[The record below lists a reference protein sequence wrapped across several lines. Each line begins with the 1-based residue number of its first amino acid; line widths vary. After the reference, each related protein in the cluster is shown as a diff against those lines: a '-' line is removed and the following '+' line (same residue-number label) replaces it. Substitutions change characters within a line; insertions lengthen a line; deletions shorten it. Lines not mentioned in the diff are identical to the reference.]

1 MKIHIISHES
11 CPCEVCT
18 VHIYVL
24 GNLIVGLCYFLL
36 SPVFLFHT
44 AALEATHTHT
54 HTLKEAETYIY
65 TFTHSYTL
73 SHTKC
78 MENRLSSCQTAAC
91 FLFFFPCSFL
101 NRTCLKFQALTQSVP
116 GRLICNAAH
125 RRGYLFWGSHMHV
138 HERTEMHT
146 QAAACACVS
155 TGAAKRRNPC
165 KPAD

>member
-1 MKIHIISHES
+1 MSLWGVYSTHLCLREPNSWIMLFSVVSSVSVSHS
-11 CPCEVCT
+11 ST
-18 VHIYVL
+18 G
-24 GNLIVGLCYFLL
+24 GN
-36 SPVFLFHT
+36 
-44 AALEATHTHT
+44 THTHT
-54 HTLKEAETYIY
+54 HTLWRKQRHTY
-65 TFTHSYTL
+65 THL
-73 SHTKC
+73 HIHIHSHTQ
-78 MENRLSSCQTAAC
+78 NVWRTDLAAARLPPV
-91 FLFFFPCSFL
+91 FFFFFPCSFL

-116 GRLICNAAH
+116 GRLICNAVH

>member
-1 MKIHIISHES
+1 MSLWGVYSTHLCLREPNSWIMLFSVVSSVSVSHS
-11 CPCEVCT
+11 ST
-18 VHIYVL
+18 G
-24 GNLIVGLCYFLL
+24 GN
-36 SPVFLFHT
+36 
-44 AALEATHTHT
+44 THT

-91 FLFFFPCSFL
+91 FLFLFFFPCSFL

-116 GRLICNAAH
+116 GRLICNAVH

>member
-1 MKIHIISHES
+1 MSLWGVYSTHLCLREPNSWIMLFSVVSSVSVSHS
-11 CPCEVCT
+11 ST
-18 VHIYVL
+18 G
-24 GNLIVGLCYFLL
+24 GN
-36 SPVFLFHT
+36 
-44 AALEATHTHT
+44 THTHT

-116 GRLICNAAH
+116 GRLICNAVH
-125 RRGYLFWGSHMHV
+125 RRGYLFWGSHV

>member
-1 MKIHIISHES
+1 MSLWGVYSTHLCLREPNSWIMLFSVVSSVSVSHS
-11 CPCEVCT
+11 ST
-18 VHIYVL
+18 G
-24 GNLIVGLCYFLL
+24 GN
-36 SPVFLFHT
+36 
-44 AALEATHTHT
+44 THT
-54 HTLKEAETYIY
+54 HTLKEAGTYIY

-116 GRLICNAAH
+116 GRLICNAVH

>member
-1 MKIHIISHES
+1 MSLWGVYSTHLCLREPNSWIMLFSVVSSVSVSHS
-11 CPCEVCT
+11 ST
-18 VHIYVL
+18 G
-24 GNLIVGLCYFLL
+24 GN
-36 SPVFLFHT
+36 
-44 AALEATHTHT
+44 THT

-116 GRLICNAAH
+116 GRLICNAVH
-125 RRGYLFWGSHMHV
+125 RRGYLFWGSHMHM

>member
-1 MKIHIISHES
+1 MSLWGVYSTHLCLREPNSWIMLFSVVSSVSVSHS
-11 CPCEVCT
+11 ST
-18 VHIYVL
+18 G
-24 GNLIVGLCYFLL
+24 GN
-36 SPVFLFHT
+36 
-44 AALEATHTHT
+44 THT

-116 GRLICNAAH
+116 GRLICNAVH

>member
-1 MKIHIISHES
+1 MSLWGVYSTHLCLREPNSWIMLFSVVSSVSVSHS
-11 CPCEVCT
+11 ST
-18 VHIYVL
+18 R
-24 GNLIVGLCYFLL
+24 GN
-36 SPVFLFHT
+36 
-44 AALEATHTHT
+44 THT

-116 GRLICNAAH
+116 GRLICNAVH
-125 RRGYLFWGSHMHV
+125 RRGYLFWGSHMHM

>member
-1 MKIHIISHES
+1 MSLWGVYSTHLCLREPNSWIMLFSVVSSVSVSHS
-11 CPCEVCT
+11 ST
-18 VHIYVL
+18 G
-24 GNLIVGLCYFLL
+24 GN
-36 SPVFLFHT
+36 
-44 AALEATHTHT
+44 THT

-116 GRLICNAAH
+116 GRLICNAVH

-155 TGAAKRRNPC
+155 TGAAKHRNPC

>member
-1 MKIHIISHES
+1 MSLWGVYSTHLCLREPNSWIMLFSVVSSVSVSHS
-11 CPCEVCT
+11 ST
-18 VHIYVL
+18 G
-24 GNLIVGLCYFLL
+24 GN
-36 SPVFLFHT
+36 
-44 AALEATHTHT
+44 THTHT

-78 MENRLSSCQTAAC
+78 IENRLSSCQTAAC

-101 NRTCLKFQALTQSVP
+101 NHTCLKFQALTQSVP
-116 GRLICNAAH
+116 GRLICNAVH

-138 HERTEMHT
+138 HEGTEMHT

>member
-1 MKIHIISHES
+1 MSLWGVYSTHLCLREPNSWIMLFSVVSSVSVSHS
-11 CPCEVCT
+11 ST
-18 VHIYVL
+18 G
-24 GNLIVGLCYFLL
+24 GN
-36 SPVFLFHT
+36 
-44 AALEATHTHT
+44 THT

-116 GRLICNAAH
+116 GRLICNAVH

-155 TGAAKRRNPC
+155 TRAAKRRNPC
-165 KPAD
+165 RPAD